1 MERYKINIYNI
12 KPLKQNPTENPEIF
26 YSYKNKKK
34 ESTKKSDNKKLNEE
48 NSENFEL
55 QPFDS

>member
-34 ESTKKSDNKKLNEE
+34 ESTKKFDN
-48 NSENFEL
+48 
-55 QPFDS
+55 